1 MENYMGKS
9 TVKLGPWG
17 GQDGIHWDDGVYST
31 VRQVEIAH
39 GTGID
44 SIRVEYDSSGVSIW
58 SEKHGGQGGNITDKV
73 KLEYPEEFLTS
84 MHGHYGSLKGWGPA
98 LIKSLT
104 LISNKR
110 SYGPYGTEEGTYF
123 SLPMTGG
130 KIVGFH
136 GKGGWY
142 LDAIGVHFE
151 PTYKQNPQNSVAQF
165 SQNAYSTNDNFGYS
179 MIQGS
184 LNKQY
189 DVVIAVKQKDS
200 NANFLP
206 NYFSKK
212 NQFTITDYP
221 TPKPATDSRNQFTIT
236 DYPTPK
242 PATDSRKNQ
251 FTVTDNPYPKQT
263 KVVVP
268 PTVPRVP
275 SKDVKD
281 VYTYGPWGGAGGTV
295 FDDSTYDGIRQIRVK
310 RNVAI
315 VSIKVCYDFKGEA
328 VWGSKNGGSGSF
340 KKDLIVFDYP
350 SEVLTHIT
358 GYYGPTMVMG
368 PNVIKSLTFH
378 TTKSY
383 YGPYGE
389 EQGQPFSSNLKEGR
403 IVGFHGRKG
412 LFLDAIGVHV
422 IEGKVLPKLHS
433 PSKALPADIASSG
446 KPVPPVSSSNQV
458 LHPKNPPTT
467 LSIKP
472 AIKVTLPTDSP
483 AKVLPPAISPKK
495 PTKQQNELAIKQPGS
510 PKWSFITGRRGA
522 SEEDHTYQGVQR
534 VIKDP
539 APHGTGPWG
548 GEGGKPWDDGVFTGI
563 RQIILTMSPH
573 AICAIEIEYDRNGQS
588 VWSVAHGAN
597 RGGQT
602 SERVKLEF
610 PHEVLTCISGYYGAI
625 SKDEAMKVIKSLT
638 LYTSRKKY
646 GPFGEE
652 KGTFF
657 TSAKTEGKV
666 VGLHGRSSMYLDAI
680 GVHMQHW
687 LGNQKPKQSSTIMKL
702 FS

>member
-221 TPKPATDSRNQFTIT
+221 TPKPATDSRNHN
-236 DYPTPK
+236 
-242 PATDSRKNQ
+242 ATRCDLVIL
-251 FTVTDNPYPKQT
+251 FQT

-483 AKVLPPAISPKK
+483 AK
-495 PTKQQNELAIKQPGS
+495 
-510 PKWSFITGRRGA
+510 
-522 SEEDHTYQGVQR
+522 GVQR